1 MNIKDLFH
9 FNYPLLRIRLD
20 NEKEEKISENEN
32 NVVISLWEESQE
44 DTKNEWHQEYEMIYL
59 SYLLER

>member
-9 FNYPLLRIRLD
+9 LSYPLFRIGLD
-20 NEKEEKISENEN
+20 NEKEESISENKN
-32 NVVISLWEESQE
+32 NVMAFLGEESKE
-44 DTKNEWHQEYEMIYL
+44 DTKNEWHQEYEMINL

>member
-9 FNYPLLRIRLD
+9 LSYPLFRIRLD
-20 NEKEEKISENEN
+20 NEKEESISENKN
-32 NVVISLWEESQE
+32 NVMTGLGEESKE

>member
-9 FNYPLLRIRLD
+9 FNYPLFRIRLD
-20 NEKEEKISENEN
+20 NEKEESISENKN
-32 NVVISLWEESQE
+32 NVMTGLGEESKE

>member
-9 FNYPLLRIRLD
+9 LSYPLFRIRLD
-20 NEKEEKISENEN
+20 NEKEESISENKN
-32 NVVISLWEESQE
+32 NVMTGLGEESKE
-44 DTKNEWHQEYEMIYL
+44 DTKNEWHQEYEMINL

>member
-9 FNYPLLRIRLD
+9 LNYPLFRIRLD
-20 NEKEEKISENEN
+20 NEKEESISENKN
-32 NVVISLWEESQE
+32 NVMAGLGEESKE

>member
-9 FNYPLLRIRLD
+9 FHYPLFRIRLD
-20 NEKEEKISENEN
+20 NEKEENISENEN
-32 NVVISLWEESQE
+32 NVIASLGEESQE
-44 DTKNEWHQEYEMIYL
+44 DTKNEWHQEYEIIYL